1 MTGSRSETG
10 GAKALQPF
18 RLDGKVV
25 LVTGGNRGIGL
36 AIARLFIEAGAR
48 CMMTGRSETEGLR
61 DVLAACPDHAAWHP
75 ADVTADDAPEAMVA
89 ATLARFGRLDV
100 LVNNAGIAD
109 NGDFHDFDDAR
120 LRAIMDTNLLAP
132 FRIARAAIRPMLEQ
146 GAGSIVNIG
155 SISGHVA
162 NYPQLQVAYNAS
174 KAAVHQMSRVMA
186 FEYAARGIRVNAL
199 APGYVVSDMTAGGI
213 ANPEWNRIWTEGTPM
228 GRFARPEEM
237 ATCALFLASDA
248 ASYVTGA
255 VLVADGGYTTH

>member
-1 MTGSRSETG
+1 MS
-10 GAKALQPF
+10 LQKF
-18 RLDGKVV
+18 RLDGKVA
-25 LVTGGNRGIGL
+25 LITGGNRGIGL

-48 CMMTGRSETEGLR
+48 CMLTSRSETDALR
-61 DVLAACPDHAAWHP
+61 ALLAENPEAAAWHQ
-75 ADVTADDAPEAMVA
+75 ADVTAEDAPGAMVA
-89 ATLARFGRLDV
+89 ATLDRFGRLDV

-120 LRAIMDTNLLAP
+120 LRAIMDTNLMAP
-132 FRIARAAIRPMLEQ
+132 FRIARAAIRPMLDQ

-174 KAAVHQMSRVMA
+174 KAAVHQMSTVMA
-186 FEYAARGIRVNAL
+186 FEYAGRGIRVNAL

-213 ANPEWNRIWTEGTPM
+213 ARPDWNRIWTENTPM
-228 GRFARPEEM
+228 GRFAQPEEM

-248 ASYVTGA
+248 ASYVTGT